1 MSMLLAFYL
10 YKLIFL
16 FTLKVIFR
24 GAMTLS
30 AVYISSWLSSLD
42 GSFYLILNCLHNLGK
57 TIQ

>member
-10 YKLIFL
+10 YKLIFIYIKKL
-16 FTLKVIFR
+16 SLE

-42 GSFYLILNCLHNLGK
+42 GSFLFDFELL
-57 TIQ
+57 T